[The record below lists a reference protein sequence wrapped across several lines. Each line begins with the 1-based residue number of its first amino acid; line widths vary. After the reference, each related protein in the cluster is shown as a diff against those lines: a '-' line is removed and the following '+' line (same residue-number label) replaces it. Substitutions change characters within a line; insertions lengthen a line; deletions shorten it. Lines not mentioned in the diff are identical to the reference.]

1 MDVAA
6 LEPIL
11 RSVMVSSDPDEC
23 SLLTGAAVVSTT
35 AAVSSLLLEASG
47 RRTGL
52 AALEGETGA
61 GAGTDRVCCCH
72 SELEL
77 CVAV

>member
-23 SLLTGAAVVSTT
+23 SVLPGAAVDSTI
-35 AAVSSLLLEASG
+35 AAVSCLLREASG

-52 AALEGETGA
+52 AALGGESGA
-61 GAGTDRVCCCH
+61 GAGTDRFCCCH

-77 CVAV
+77 CGAV

>member
-1 MDVAA
+1 M
-6 LEPIL
+6 L
-11 RSVMVSSDPDEC
+11 RSVMVSSDTDEG
-23 SLLTGAAVVSTT
+23 SLLTGAAVDSTT
-35 AAVSSLLLEASG
+35 AADNSLLLEASG

-52 AALEGETGA
+52 AALEGESGA
-61 GAGTDRVCCCH
+61 GAGTDRFCRCH